1 MLMNSQVLKTNSK
14 SSDKTTDKHRE
25 NIDNVNEILEKTK
38 LALAFFTDNSGKCI
52 LTKDEA
58 LTGVYESKKGD
69 KSQNK
74 QLYKVLLINIK
85 CIKNALKNMK
95 FDTVYPP
102 KRKFAS
108 IIGISKDKVY
118 VGGTQTS
125 LGYADKNPMENEKT
139 RQESKPNEN
148 PNTNSHMR
156 TQVYQIIEELYGHPI
171 DREKI

>member
-1 MLMNSQVLKTNSK
+1 MNSQVLKTNSK

-58 LTGVYESKKGD
+58 LTGVYESKTGD

-85 CIKNALKNMK
+85 CIKNALKK
-95 FDTVYPP
+95 HEVRY
-102 KRKFAS
+102 S
-108 IIGISKDKVY
+108 ISSKK
-118 VGGTQTS
+118 
-125 LGYADKNPMENEKT
+125 KICINH
-139 RQESKPNEN
+139 R
-148 PNTNSHMR
+148 
-156 TQVYQIIEELYGHPI
+156 YQ
-171 DREKI
+171 